1 MDLHAAGSSK
11 GGASAAKIAAVA
23 QFRTSPLFSAAEQ
36 AALALAEEMTQTPAE
51 VSDATFAA
59 VRQHFSD
66 VQLVD
71 LAATAASENY
81 RARFNRAFA
90 VESQGFYGPGPR
102 SGPRSGSGPGSSSM

>member
-1 MDLHAAGSSK
+1 MDTNAVGSSK
-11 GGASAAKIAAVA
+11 GGAPAAKIAAVA
-23 QFRTSPLFSAAEQ
+23 QYQTSPLFSPAFSPAEK

-59 VRQHFSD
+59 ARAHFSD

-71 LAATAASENY
+71 LAATVAIENY

-90 VESQGFYGPGPR
+90 VESQGFYRPA
-102 SGPRSGSGPGSSSM
+102 ST

>member
-1 MDLHAAGSSK
+1 MDTNAVGSSK
-11 GGASAAKIAAVA
+11 GGAPAAKIAAVA
-23 QFRTSPLFSAAEQ
+23 QYQTSPLFSPAEK

-59 VRQHFSD
+59 ARAHFSD

-71 LAATAASENY
+71 LAATVAIENY

-90 VESQGFYGPGPR
+90 VESQGFYRPA
-102 SGPRSGSGPGSSSM
+102 ST

>member
-1 MDLHAAGSSK
+1 MDTNAVGSSK

-23 QFRTSPLFSAAEQ
+23 QYRTSPLFSSAEK
-36 AALALAEEMTQTPAE
+36 AGLALAEEMTHTPAE

-59 VRQHFSD
+59 ARAHFSD

-71 LAATAASENY
+71 LAATVAVENY

-90 VESQGFYGPGPR
+90 VESQGFYHPP
-102 SGPRSGSGPGSSSM
+102 S